1 MTLFIKTNR
10 AIIIL
15 FLFIMFFTCGCVTSN
30 DTRSSMQKVRDNS
43 NEWLRKNAGKT
54 YNSDLKLI
62 YVDLSNNRYDKV
74 IKQCEKLREIRPD
87 DHTVY
92 LLEGYAYQRKGEYP
106 SSIDWFSRII
116 NSDKNRGDVY
126 YLRAQSYLWSK
137 KPKKALNDI
146 TKALDSKQTTAQVV
160 KFFKDIGYK
169 DMTTE
174 NVKGFLFQNKA
185 KAHSQL
191 GEIDT
196 AMVSINRSIE
206 YYPTHSLSYE
216 SRGKIYF
223 DQNKYS
229 LAYKDFQK
237 TIEINPK
244 AINAWNYMGLI
255 NFFRGNY
262 NEAVAQFQKANE
274 INPKDLVLLTNMS
287 TAYWLHG
294 SRVKAF
300 EAAGKALRVK
310 PDPTVFYHLA
320 YFHHLNGNLDKA
332 MVNFKKAN
340 DLNPDILKIRA
351 TVIKRAPASSP
362 TRKFYQD
369 QFKTAKKY
377 IEAGKTPL
385 ATTKENRTPTLE
397 ITSLTLE
404 PDPVPVN
411 QAFDFRVRFKADI
424 PGSADNKIATIFYFK
439 VLQNNKILFPSKS
452 YSIQVNNREINTRTQ
467 HMKPVPA
474 KGVYTIKVFVKYKE
488 LLAEKSMK
496 LTIK

>member
-1 MTLFIKTNR
+1 MRSLFGIR
-10 AIIIL
+10 QAIIIL
-15 FLFIMFFTCGCVTSN
+15 FVFLLLTTCGCVSSGDNMSNSERIRARVLKYPKTNPDTVEKSIYTS
-30 DTRSSMQKVRDNS
+30 
-43 NEWLRKNAGKT
+43 LKNKQ
-54 YNSDLKLI
+54 
-62 YVDLSNNRYDKV
+62 YDEA

-87 DHTVY
+87 DDNVY
-92 LLEGYAYQRKGEYP
+92 LLEGYAYQRKREYP

-146 TKALDSKQTTAQVV
+146 TKALDNKQTLVQVV
-160 KFFKDIGYK
+160 KLFKDLGFK

-174 NVKGFLFQNKA
+174 NVKGFIFQNKA

-191 GEIDT
+191 GEINN

-244 AINAWNYMGLI
+244 AINAWNMMGLI

-262 NEAVAQFQKANE
+262 NEAVAQYQKANE
-274 INPKDLVLLTNMS
+274 INPKDIVLLTNMS
-287 TAYWLHG
+287 AAYWLQG
-294 SRVKAF
+294 NRVKAF
-300 EAAGKALRVK
+300 EAAGKALRGK
-310 PDPTVFYHLA
+310 PDPTAFYHLA
-320 YFHHLNGNLDKA
+320 YFHHLNGNQDQAL
-332 MVNFKKAN
+332 VNFKKAY
-340 DLNPDILKIRA
+340 DLNPDILKIRKTA
-351 TVIKRAPASSP
+351 INRPPASSP

-369 QFKTAKKY
+369 QFKTANKY
-377 IEAGKTPL
+377 IQTGKTPD
-385 ATTKENRTPTLE
+385 AVASENRAPTLK

-411 QAFDFRVRFKADI
+411 QAFNFHVKFRVDV
-424 PGSADNKIATIFYFK
+424 PDSTGNKIATVFYFK
-439 VLQNNKILFPSKS
+439 VLQNNKILFSSKF
-452 YSIQVNNREINTRTQ
+452 YSIKVNNGETNTRTQ
-467 HMKPVPA
+467 HMTPVPA
-474 KGVYTIKVFVKYKE
+474 KGVYTIKVFVKYKK
-488 LLAEKSMK
+488 LLAEK
-496 LTIK
+496 TIKLIIN